1 MPVFRVDKT
10 KDYTVMSNYHLR
22 DTNLSLKAK
31 GMLSLMLSLPDDW
44 DYTLAGL
51 ERICKDG
58 ITSIRNAVTELEE
71 NGYLSRKRKR
81 NEKGQ
86 LGDIEYTIHE
96 KPQACGEP
104 VDNSV
109 ENSEPICEKPILENL
124 TLGNPTLGK
133 PILEN
138 LTQLN
143 TNKQNKEK
151 ENTYGVNTYQSILPA
166 REDYP
171 QKIDEKTIDKI
182 DETDKFNRYRE
193 IIYENIE
200 YDILCER
207 CDREK
212 VDEIVDTMLDYIC
225 GKRESVKIGK
235 AEYPLEIVKSRLLK
249 LDSSHIEY
257 VIDCMK
263 KTTTKIG
270 NIRAYL
276 LTALYNAPTTMDHY
290 YTTLVNHD
298 MANDQNKKGKSDF
311 S

>member
-1 MPVFRVDKT
+1 MAVFRVEKN

-22 DTNLSLKAK
+22 DKDLSLKAK
-31 GMLSLMLSLPDDW
+31 GLLSLMLSLPDDW

-51 ERICKDG
+51 EHICKDE
-58 ITSIRNAVTELEE
+58 ITSIRNTVTELEE

-109 ENSEPICEKPILENL
+109 ENSQPISEKPILENL
-124 TLGNPTLGK
+124 ILGNPTLGK

-143 TNKQNKEK
+143 TNKQNTKK
-151 ENTYGVNTYQSILPA
+151 INTDVVNTNQSILPA
-166 REDYP
+166 REDYQ
-171 QKIDEKTIDKI
+171 QKDDESTADRIDEI
-182 DETDKFNRYRE
+182 DKFNRYRE
-193 IIYENIE
+193 IICENIE
-200 YDILCER
+200 YEILCER
-207 CDREK
+207 YDREK
-212 VDEIVDTMLDYIC
+212 IDEIVDTMLDYIC

-235 AEYPLEIVKSRLLK
+235 AEYSPEIVKSRLLK

-276 LTALYNAPTTMDHY
+276 LTALYNAPTTIDHY